1 MEFMQVLL
9 LTDFSENAKIMQDYA
24 LNFFGKEDVH
34 FILFHAMKPCKGS
47 ACEGVCSSQRHKALT
62 SNTEKLQQRLKPNQ
76 TLTKVFIKNNLV
88 DAVRNYIEKNSID
101 MIIMGGK
108 GITSDKNRQFG
119 KNTYDIVT
127 KIKCPILVIFEN
139 SVIKIPGRIVFPLD
153 YSTSFQHKYFK
164 TISKLNFWKTINL
177 SILEVPN
184 RMLNNL
190 MFQKTNKHKISKTFK
205 EINYQFKPIE
215 NKGENG
221 ICDGCLDA
229 DMIMFMAKNL
239 SISNQIFSQLNA
251 KKLNQQTPLL
261 VLHA

>member
-1 MEFMQVLL
+1 
-9 LTDFSENAKIMQDYA
+9 MQDYA

-34 FILFHAMKPCKGS
+34 FVLFHAMKPCYTS
-47 ACEGVCSSQRHKALT
+47 ACSGICASQREKELTDNTKAL
-62 SNTEKLQQRLKPNQ
+62 EQRLKPNQ
-76 TLTKVFIKNNLV
+76 KLSKVFIKNNLV
-88 DAVRNYIEKNSID
+88 DAARNYIEKNAVD

-108 GITSDKNRQFG
+108 GKTSDNNKQFG
-119 KNTYDIVT
+119 KNTFDIVT
-127 KIKCPILVIFEN
+127 KIKCPILVVFEN

-164 TISKLNFWKTINL
+164 TISKLNFWKKINL

-190 MFQKTNKHKISKTFK
+190 LFQKTNKHKITKAFK
-205 EINYQFKPIE
+205 EINYQFKSIE
-215 NKGENG
+215 SKDNNA
-221 ICDGCLDA
+221 ICESCLDA

-239 SISNQIFSQLNA
+239 SISNQIFDQLNT
-251 KKLNQQTPLL
+251 KNLNQQTPLL

>member
-1 MEFMQVLL
+1 
-9 LTDFSENAKIMQDYA
+9 MQDYA

-34 FILFHAMKPCKGS
+34 FILFHAIKPCKTA
-47 ACEGVCSSQRHKALT
+47 ACEGLCAAKKKKDLT
-62 SNTEKLQQRLKPNQ
+62 DNANDLKQRLKANQ
-76 TLTKVFIKNNLV
+76 TLSKVLIKKNLV
-88 DAVRNYIEKNSID
+88 DAVRNYIEKNTVD
-101 MIIMGGK
+101 MILMGGK
-108 GITSDKNRQFG
+108 GKTSDDNKQFG
-119 KNTYDIVT
+119 RNTFDIVT
-127 KIKCPILVIFEN
+127 KIKCPILVVFEN

-153 YSTSFQHKYFK
+153 YSTSFQHKYLK
-164 TISKLNFWKTINL
+164 TISKLNFWKKINL

-190 MFQKTNKHKISKTFK
+190 LFQKTNKHKMSKAFK
-205 EINYQFKPIE
+205 EINYQFKPVE
-215 NKGENG
+215 SKDSKG

-239 SISNQIFSQLNA
+239 NISNQIFDQLKS